1 MEKAVAGEA
10 DTVIINPL
18 TAAKKLRQR
27 YKENDAGLFLSRIL
41 KNYYAVVEDHLFHE
55 EINAFCFKHKGII
68 LIGINRNRSLGE
80 KNFIIA
86 HELGHYI
93 LSHPKTISI
102 NLKRDHCLSRN
113 HFSAMDM
120 QANSFALE
128 LLMPEDRFKRYASS
142 DPDIDELARQF
153 SVSHESVLFRIK
165 SLNLGCTPEGLPP
178 SMKACRS

>member
-1 MEKAVAGEA
+1 MS
-10 DTVIINPL
+10 
-18 TAAKKLRQR
+18 
-27 YKENDAGLFLSRIL
+27 LSSIL
-41 KNYYAVVEDHLFHE
+41 KNYNAVVEDHSFHE

-93 LSHPKTISI
+93 LLHPKTISI
-102 NLKRDHCLSRN
+102 NLTKDHCLSRN

-128 LLMPEDRFKRYASS
+128 LLMPEDKLKQYASS
-142 DPDIDELARQF
+142 NPGIVGLASRF
-153 SVSHESVLFRIK
+153 SVSEESVLFRMK
-165 SLNLGCTPEGLPP
+165 TLNL
-178 SMKACRS
+178 